1 MTIAVGCSAG
11 LLHCPACVEDVV
23 PRLDTG
29 PRYNVAARVSVWFP
43 VWERGPGTMFFVFME
58 GTPLFVLRWCV
69 LGWFSVALFK
79 ILIAKRGGPT
89 ENWFCI
95 DLVAIYEF
103 GTYREFSVATENA
116 SLARSDTYREFSV
129 ATEILARLSETSTE
143 NASHTLNS

>member
-1 MTIAVGCSAG
+1 
-11 LLHCPACVEDVV
+11 
-23 PRLDTG
+23 
-29 PRYNVAARVSVWFP
+29 
-43 VWERGPGTMFFVFME
+43 MFFVFME

-103 GTYREFSVATENA
+103 GTYREFSVAT
-116 SLARSDTYREFSV
+116 D
-129 ATEILARLSETSTE
+129 ILARLSETSAE